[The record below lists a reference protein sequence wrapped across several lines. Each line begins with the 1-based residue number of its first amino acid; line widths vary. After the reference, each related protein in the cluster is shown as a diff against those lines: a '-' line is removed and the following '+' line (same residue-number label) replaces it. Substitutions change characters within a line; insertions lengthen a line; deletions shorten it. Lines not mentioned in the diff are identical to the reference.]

1 MKHGEFDMELVK
13 SIVLNERVDQIN
25 QYESNQGIIYDLLG
39 SFIEGFTWEDKIGT
53 FDQMLTYTKDDIVKN
68 MICVPVFDVE
78 GRVIAVIQAINKLE
92 RGVPGRISN
101 LMRRST
107 LSFGKSLRSKYSNR
121 FLNCIL

>member
-1 MKHGEFDMELVK
+1 VLETPRFVCLVDFSSLNILFHLFQK
-13 SIVLNERVDQIN
+13 LYYQSVLNDPD
-25 QYESNQGIIYDLLG
+25 YDPSLF
-39 SFIEGFTWEDKIGT
+39 SFHK
-53 FDQMLTYTKDDIVKN
+53 TKDDIVKN